1 MSGPYLY
8 DDEPE
13 RLHTAEPRKR
23 NGQLIALLVAT
34 VLLALAAVVGL
45 FVVRGSPA
53 EQSEE
58 AVGVFLAALADG
70 DDETAHG
77 LLCAGVR
84 AGTSPGEVPP
94 EYRLPLPARVLG
106 STETEAGGAPAYDV
120 EIRWADGATTSV
132 TVVNENGPHLCGAS
146 PAA

>member
-1 MSGPYLY
+1 MSTGPYLY

-23 NGQLIALLVAT
+23 NGQLIALLAAT

-58 AVGVFLAALADG
+58 AVGVFLAALAANDT
-70 DDETAHG
+70 ETAHQ
-77 LLCAGVR
+77 LLCAAERERVAEQEVPGEYL
-84 AGTSPGEVPP
+84 GPTPGEV
-94 EYRLPLPARVLG
+94 VG
-106 STETEAGGAPAYDV
+106 SSDAGEEQVV
-120 EIRWADGATTSV
+120 EVRWADGTQSRYPV
-132 TVVNENGPHLCGAS
+132 ISENGARICGVTGG
-146 PAA
+146 